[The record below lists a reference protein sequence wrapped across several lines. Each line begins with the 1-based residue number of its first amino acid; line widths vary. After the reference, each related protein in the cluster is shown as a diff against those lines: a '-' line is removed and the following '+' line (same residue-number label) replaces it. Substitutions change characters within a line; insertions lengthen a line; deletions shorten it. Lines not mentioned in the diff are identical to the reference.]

1 MTKAL
6 ALLAG
11 ASMLAFA
18 APSIFDRYIA
28 EIRQGQAETAISQQ
42 RIVDAGIEA
51 NRTRAQTPAP
61 TYGGRVAE
69 IDIGASGHFETTA
82 SLNGRPVHVL
92 VDTGATYVALSERQ
106 ARQLGILL
114 AAGDF
119 KHTARTAN
127 GENKVA
133 LATLDRVKI
142 GSVEV
147 RDVEVMVSKGDVLPV
162 TLLGMSFLSKLKRFE
177 VHADTLSLVQ

>member
-1 MTKAL
+1 MYKAL

-11 ASMLAFA
+11 ASMLGLAL
-18 APSIFDRYIA
+18 PSVFDRYIA
-28 EIRQGQAETAISQQ
+28 EMRQEQTDTAVSQQ
-42 RIVDAGIEA
+42 RIVEAGVQA
-51 NRTRAQTPAP
+51 NRTRAQEAAP

-69 IDIGASGHFETTA
+69 IDIGPSGHFETTA
-82 SLNGRPVHVL
+82 NLNGRPVHVL
-92 VDTGATYVALSERQ
+92 VDTGATYVAISERQ
-106 ARQLGILL
+106 ARQLGLML
-114 AAGDF
+114 TVADF
-119 KHTARTAN
+119 KHIARTAN

-133 LATLDRVKI
+133 LALLDRVKI